1 MMKLLSFDEACQWFD
16 SLPSHKKIA
25 TLSPH
30 YVFVDALRDARL
42 RPTFIGMRQGS
53 SFWMHCV
60 HCSDALEGEVID
72 LQSPYGYGGPI
83 SNSDDP
89 AFLHFAWGLY
99 TAFCSKQGWLAEF
112 VRFHPLGSGQSGYG
126 GKLIEDRQAVAIDL
140 SVNDLRS
147 TYSTRCRTAVRKAL
161 NNGLSVRIGSQQDMS
176 NIFPEFYREG
186 MRAIGAEEF
195 YLFNDAYFASLSRW
209 EKARLLICYDGDD
222 WLSAGIFLTEGDI
235 MEYHLSTTV
244 LKGRSLGATN
254 LLLDAAAHLG
264 REQGSSYLYLGGG
277 TDSASNNPLFFFKQG
292 FSTSVYPFLIG
303 FAAFDQNK
311 YQTLRSLFISEGK
324 PVSRFLFYR
333 G

>member
-1 MMKLLSFDEACQWFD
+1 M
-16 SLPSHKKIA
+16 
-25 TLSPH
+25 
-30 YVFVDALRDARL
+30 
-42 RPTFIGMRQGS
+42 
-53 SFWMHCV
+53 
-60 HCSDALEGEVID
+60 
-72 LQSPYGYGGPI
+72 
-83 SNSDDP
+83 
-89 AFLHFAWGLY
+89 
-99 TAFCSKQGWLAEF
+99 
-112 VRFHPLGSGQSGYG
+112 RFHPLGSGQSGYG

-264 REQGSSYLYLGGG
+264 REQEVRIYIWEGERILPAI
-277 TDSASNNPLFFFKQG
+277 TRC
-292 FSTSVYPFLIG
+292 FSLNRVFLPQFIH
-303 FAAFDQNK
+303 FDWV
-311 YQTLRSLFISEGK
+311 RCF
-324 PVSRFLFYR
+324 
-333 G
+333 